1 MDIKKHAESADLGWG
16 SLYYDVIPSLINRFN
31 LKTMAEIGVAFAGHL
46 EAILTNTKIE
56 KSYAIDPYLLFDSS
70 TDSFSF
76 ENQNYT
82 QANYDELFLFAK
94 TRLDVFGDRVSF
106 IKDTSVN
113 ASKSIMENSLDIV
126 FIDGEHTF
134 EALKDDIQNWV
145 PKVKKGGLISG
156 HDYGHGNF
164 PDVKRFIDE
173 WVNENNYELNVEK
186 GYVWWVIKK

>member
-1 MDIKKHAESADLGWG
+1 MDVKKHAEDADLGWG
-16 SLYYDVIPSLINRFN
+16 SLYYDVIPSIINRFS
-31 LKTMAEIGVAFAGHL
+31 LKTIAEIGVAFAGHL
-46 EAILTNTKIE
+46 EAILLNTKIE
-56 KSYAIDPYLLFDSS
+56 KAYAIDPYLLFDTS

-94 TRLDVFGDRVSF
+94 SRLDVFGDRASF
-106 IKDTSVN
+106 IKDTSTN
-113 ASKSIMENSLDIV
+113 ASKTIEDDSLDIV

-134 EALKDDIQNWV
+134 EALKDDIKNWE
-145 PKVKKGGLISG
+145 PKVKKGGVISG

-164 PDVKRFIDE
+164 QDVKRFIDE
-173 WVNENNYELNVEK
+173 WVNENNYDLNVEK